1 MAKLAVIGL
10 GILVCVALIIV
21 ASGYAFDRA
30 ADRDRAEAVV
40 IHAQAE
46 SRLTSAT
53 AGAITSAALLPW
65 GVLAILGVLGL
76 AVVALAGAIVVCVTR
91 RAKVIERELRT
102 QVICYLPAPGQ
113 TRPQIWAG
121 VQRVAQIEAG
131 QVVVMRELAD
141 RVDPAGRSTE
151 Y

>member
-1 MAKLAVIGL
+1 MDKLAAIGL
-10 GILVCVALIIV
+10 GILICIALIIV
-21 ASGYAFDRA
+21 ASGYASDRA

-46 SRLTSAT
+46 SRLTTAT

-65 GVLAILGVLGL
+65 GVLAVLGVLGL
-76 AVVALAGAIVVCVTR
+76 AIVGLAGAIVVRTTR
-91 RAKVIERELRT
+91 PGRVIETRT
-102 QVICYLPAPGQ
+102 VVYLPMPGQ

-121 VQRVAQIEAG
+121 VQQVAQIEAG

-141 RVDPAGRSTE
+141 RVDPAGRRAGL
-151 Y
+151 